1 MALKLQLLA
10 LPLPPVSVAL
20 AILDRSAHGVL
31 ATTFVLLHVE
41 ADQRLSATF
50 VHDSE
55 NVSELPLDG

>member
-1 MALKLQLLA
+1 M
-10 LPLPPVSVAL
+10 